1 MSEKLYVIMCHG
13 RLMTDDYS
21 HVQQV
26 YDKYARAKARVN
38 HYVKA
43 GVSKE
48 ALKICTYESKEAD
61 K

>member
-1 MSEKLYVIMCHG
+1 MSDKLYVIKCHG
-13 RLMTDDYS
+13 RLLTDDCS
-21 HVQQV
+21 NVQQV
-26 YDKYARAKARVN
+26 YNKYARAKAKVN
-38 HYVKA
+38 RYIKA